1 MKRSAVVMA
10 FLRSPEGSGWGA
22 ILLFATLL
30 AGFAGYA
37 FYLAMLWSFVESKT
51 AEKGAAL
58 QLVDAFVSEYS
69 NLRKELGA
77 DRAPVPATFRAH
89 SIELFNQARDS
100 ENTLRL
106 RWVGRQGLA
115 IATPPLDRPMADM
128 IESFVGKPNPMPT
141 SLFFTVGG
149 EEVFRTIYPSIAR
162 DQSCVDC
169 HNKIQPQQSWKL
181 NDVMGAFAIDAPVGP
196 FLRMLGFESVGF
208 GLAIFMLISGVGLM
222 LSISHYRMSRA
233 EIVGH
238 SAAM

>member
-1 MKRSAVVMA
+1 MKRSAAVIA
-10 FLRSPEGSGWGA
+10 FLHSPEGSGWGA

-128 IESFVGKPNPMPT
+128 IESFVA
-141 SLFFTVGG
+141 S
-149 EEVFRTIYPSIAR
+149 RTRCRLRY
-162 DQSCVDC
+162 
-169 HNKIQPQQSWKL
+169 
-181 NDVMGAFAIDAPVGP
+181 
-196 FLRMLGFESVGF
+196 FLRLVVRKSSERSILRSREIKAASIVTTKFSRSSLGS
-208 GLAIFMLISGVGLM
+208 STT
-222 LSISHYRMSRA
+222 
-233 EIVGH
+233 
-238 SAAM
+238 